1 MRDSDASTVST
12 ANAKG
17 KQKKAKN
24 AGGNAQQ
31 KRGGKQANQASN
43 DPLIEA
49 QAMAGAIQEN
59 SGSARGN
66 TQEMPAQA
74 EQLQESDAKQPSAN
88 SKKPSKAAKAEKE
101 HDQGRQRD
109 SESLLPLSLSK
120 NQSVLVLASKKA
132 GKSVSMLDPN
142 TSGNRVAEK
151 GHDQEH
157 QESQNPFEV
166 ASVASSAYEPPQ
178 DLSGKSESKP
188 ELSNS
193 AQTAGEDA

>member
-1 MRDSDASTVST
+1 VST

-24 AGGNAQQ
+24 AGSNAQQ

-49 QAMAGAIQEN
+49 QATAGAIQEN

-74 EQLQESDAKQPSAN
+74 EQLQEGDAKQPSAN

-109 SESLLPLSLSK
+109 SESLLTLSLSK
-120 NQSVLVLASKKA
+120 NQSVPVLASKKT

-157 QESQNPFEV
+157 HESQNPFDV
-166 ASVASSAYEPPQ
+166 ASVASSACEPPQ
-178 DLSGKSESKP
+178 DLGSKSESKP

-193 AQTAGEDA
+193 AQTTGEDA